1 MKFTRT
7 VWLLSFISLFTDMA
21 SEMLYPVIPLYL
33 TQIGLTVTSIGF
45 LEGLAEITAGISKG
59 YFGNLS
65 DHLGKRV
72 VFIKAGYA
80 LSAISK
86 PLMAVFQFVG
96 WIFFARTTDRLGKGL
111 RTAARDAM
119 LAAECGPADKAR
131 VFGFHRALD
140 TVGAIIGPW
149 IVLLILRNHF
159 TSLRNVFYLA
169 FIPGVISIAL
179 IFLLKEKPAAPSQQ
193 KKPGFFSFFGYWK
206 KSPVVYKRLLTGTV
220 LFFLFNSSDVFL
232 LLRSRELLGG
242 DEAAMYTTIRAYIL
256 YNIVYAVFAY
266 PAGMLADRFN
276 TKSIYLTGLLLFAV
290 VYGGMAFA
298 QTATHIYIIFAVY
311 GIYAAATEGIL
322 KAWMS
327 HIIPE
332 TSRATAFGLAASCQN
347 LAAMFASFFAGI
359 IWAQWGAATVF
370 MLAAGVA
377 VFVVGYFLVLV
388 PGRND
393 MVHPG

>member
-1 MKFTRT
+1 M
-7 VWLLSFISLFTDMA
+7 FTDMA
-21 SEMLYPVIPLYL
+21 SEMLYPIIPLYL
-33 TQIGLTVTSIGF
+33 TQIGLTVTHIGF

-86 PLMAVFQFVG
+86 PLMALFQFVG

-111 RTAARDAM
+111 RTAARDAL
-119 LAAECGPADKAR
+119 LAAECGPTNKAR

-140 TVGAIIGPW
+140 TVGAIIGPLV
-149 IVLLILRNHF
+149 VLLILQSQF
-159 TSLRNVFYLA
+159 TTLRNVFYIA

-179 IFLLKEKPAAPSQQ
+179 IFLLKEKPAVPSL
-193 KKPGFFSFFGYWK
+193 KKRPGFFSFFGYWK

-220 LFFLFNSSDVFL
+220 IFFLFNSSDVFL
-232 LLRSRELLGG
+232 ILRSRELLGG
-242 DEAAMYTTIRAYIL
+242 DDAAMFTTIKAYIL
-256 YNIVYAVFAY
+256 YNIVYALFAY

-276 TKSIYLTGLLLFAV
+276 NKIIYLTGLLLFAG
-290 VYGGMAFA
+290 VYGAMAFA
-298 QTATHIYIIFAVY
+298 QTATHVYIIFAVY

-322 KAWMS
+322 KAWIS
-327 HIIPE
+327 NVIPDA
-332 TSRATAFGLAASCQN
+332 SRATAFGLAASCQN

-370 MLAAGVA
+370 MLAAGVTL
-377 VFVVGYFLVLV
+377 FVVGYFLVLV
-388 PGRND
+388 PGKNN
-393 MVHPG
+393 MMHSG